1 MRRGLLV
8 VLLLLALI
16 AMGLSACSS
25 GGTTAEVKAPEVSFT
40 SAQAIAGNTSVVAIQ
55 IQFNVTNPS
64 NVWVKLDSLEFS
76 LKIDDLNV
84 GNLQIPCNY
93 GIAAGDQISIPGM
106 ILVSFSPMVQS
117 FMFGKGLSVGNATV
131 TALPYW
137 KKLGGT
143 LPSTTLQPVWDAIPS
158 TATWTAAGT
167 AYIEGDGQRLS
178 ANFSQT
184 LAK

>member
-8 VLLLLALI
+8 VLLSLALI
-16 AMGLSACSS
+16 TMGLSACSS
-25 GGTTAEVKAPEVSFT
+25 KGTTVEVKAPEVSFT
-40 SAQAIAGNTSVVAIQ
+40 SAYAIVGNTSVVPIQ
-55 IQFNVTNPS
+55 TQFNVTNPS

-93 GIAAGDQISIPGM
+93 GIAAGDQISVSGVV
-106 ILVSFSPMVQS
+106 LVSFSPMVQS
-117 FMFGKGLSVGNATV
+117 YMFGQGLSQGNATMK
-131 TALPYW
+131 ALPYW
-137 KKLGGT
+137 KKVGGT
-143 LPSTTLQPVWDAIPS
+143 LPSDSLKPVWDPIDPK
-158 TATWTAAGT
+158 ATWTASGT

-178 ANFSQT
+178 TDFSKT